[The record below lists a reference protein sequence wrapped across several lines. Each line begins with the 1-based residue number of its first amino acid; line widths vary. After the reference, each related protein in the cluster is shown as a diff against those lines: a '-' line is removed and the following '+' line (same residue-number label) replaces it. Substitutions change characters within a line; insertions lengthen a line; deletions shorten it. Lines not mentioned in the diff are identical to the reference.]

1 MDMNSQTFKTLLGEG
16 KEFQKL
22 YEDHVKYE
30 KQLGELDKIHYLTP
44 EQEVQ
49 RKTIQKLKLNGKD
62 QMSLLIRRA
71 QAE

>member
-1 MDMNSQTFKTLLGEG
+1 MDVNSQAFKTLLE
-16 KEFQKL
+16 KDKKFQKL

-30 KQLGELDKIHYLTP
+30 KQLGELDRIYYLTP

-62 QMSLLIRRA
+62 QMSLLIRQVKA
-71 QAE
+71 D